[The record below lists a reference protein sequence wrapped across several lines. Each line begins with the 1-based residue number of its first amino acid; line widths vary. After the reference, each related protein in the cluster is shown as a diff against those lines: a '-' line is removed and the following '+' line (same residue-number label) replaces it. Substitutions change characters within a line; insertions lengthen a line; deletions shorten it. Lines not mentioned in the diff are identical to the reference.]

1 MSELQWPSGHSLA
14 SLSLYHSLSLTL
26 TYPYTHTLSLSL
38 SLLPSLVL
46 FRLDKSMLQ
55 SSIFAHTHLSL
66 TADKVCA
73 CVCVCHNLS
82 RTHFAIENV
91 YSQDV
96 IISLSL
102 SLSSSLVISFAITLS
117 QKIKSCVHII
127 SLG

>member
-14 SLSLYHSLSLTL
+14 SLSLSLSFTL
-26 TYPYTHTLSLSL
+26 TYSHLSIHTHTLSL

-102 SLSSSLVISFAITLS
+102 FLSSSLVISFAITLS